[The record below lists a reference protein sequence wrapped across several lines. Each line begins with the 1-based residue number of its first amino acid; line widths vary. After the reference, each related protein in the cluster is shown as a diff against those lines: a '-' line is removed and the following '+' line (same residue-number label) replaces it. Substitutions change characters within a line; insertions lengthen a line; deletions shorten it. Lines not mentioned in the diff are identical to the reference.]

1 MIKARE
7 VRVVASDGA
16 QLGIM
21 DLREAVRKA
30 EDIGLDLVEVAP
42 TAVPPVCRI
51 MDFGKYKYELSKK
64 ANEAKKHQSMILVK
78 EVKLR
83 PRTDVHDV
91 QFKMKNII
99 RFLEEGNKVKVTIMF
114 RGREMAHQELGRK
127 LLDRLVKDLEAVA
140 VVEQMPKMEGRNMVM
155 ILGHKKGEEKGSAKK
170 K

>member
-30 EDIGLDLVEVAP
+30 EDLGLDLVEVAP

-91 QFKMKNII
+91 QFKLKNVR
-99 RFLEEGNKVKVTIMF
+99 RFLEDGNKVKVTIMF
-114 RGREMAHQELGRK
+114 RGREMAHTELGRA
-127 LLDRLVKDLEAVA
+127 LLNRVVKELEAEA
-140 VVEQMPKMEGRNMVM
+140 VIEQQPKMEGRNMVM
-155 ILGHKKGEEKGSAKK
+155 ILGQKKGEEKGSAKK